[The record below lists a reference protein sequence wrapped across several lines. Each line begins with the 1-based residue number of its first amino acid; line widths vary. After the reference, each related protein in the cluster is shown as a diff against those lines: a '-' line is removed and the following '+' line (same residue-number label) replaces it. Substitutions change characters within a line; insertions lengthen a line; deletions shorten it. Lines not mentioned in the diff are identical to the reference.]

1 MFYIKTALRGKYW
14 AALPAGPVFR
24 PSGGRHVK
32 KEIEEKREKVI
43 NKGWRMSLLFI
54 LEDTPPFLLK

>member
-32 KEIEEKREKVI
+32 KEVEEKRES
-43 NKGWRMSLLFI
+43 NK
-54 LEDTPPFLLK
+54 